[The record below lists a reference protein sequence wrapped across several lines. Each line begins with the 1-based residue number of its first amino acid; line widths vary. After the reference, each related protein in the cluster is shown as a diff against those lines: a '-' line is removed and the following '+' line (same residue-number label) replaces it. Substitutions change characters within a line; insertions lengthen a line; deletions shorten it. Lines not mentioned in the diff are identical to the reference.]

1 LARDEVET
9 IISDA
14 RIPADRQMVYALE
27 LLAGVR
33 PGEAAALRWR
43 HYDPTVTP
51 LGKMSAA
58 DRGRYNG
65 ESCCPAC
72 PDDDRT

>member
-1 LARDEVET
+1 MRGATFIARAEAFASAAVFTRDEVET

-33 PGEAAALRWR
+33 PGTTIR
-43 HYDPTVTP
+43 P
-51 LGKMSAA
+51 
-58 DRGRYNG
+58 
-65 ESCCPAC
+65 
-72 PDDDRT
+72 

>member
-1 LARDEVET
+1 MFARDEVET

-14 RIPADRQMVYALE
+14 RFPTDRQMVYALE

-33 PGEAAALRWR
+33 SGEAAALHWQ

-51 LGKMSAA
+51 LGKI
-58 DRGRYNG
+58 
-65 ESCCPAC
+65 
-72 PDDDRT
+72 